1 MIDKDEI
8 EYELVSDLIFDWERE
23 NDQFISQFKK
33 NLKDF
38 DFDKVLREGL
48 SSKEKTVRASITL
61 SPLDQKIIDSL
72 GFSFAGNR
80 NLRFTKLINFLFGIV
95 KSINFYNL
103 VMTGETR
110 SQLLD
115 EDDEILKYEFKKMKE
130 LYNSKSLNKK
140 IDELVRKIK

>member
-38 DFDKVLREGL
+38 DFDKVLREGIL
-48 SSKEKTVRASITL
+48 SKEKTVRTSITL
-61 SPLDQKIIDSL
+61 SPLDQKIIDTL

-80 NLRFTKLINFLFGIV
+80 NLRFTKLINFLFGVV
-95 KSINFYNL
+95 KSVDFYNL
-103 VMTGETR
+103 VMTGESR
-110 SQLLD
+110 SRLFD
-115 EDDEILKYEFKKMKE
+115 EDNKILEYEFKKIKKI
-130 LYNSKSLNKK
+130 YNSKSLNKK
-140 IDELVRKIK
+140 IDELVEKIK